1 MELWKYGLGGV
12 LALSLVVEIAP
23 IKINPWRWLLKKI
36 GNALNAGAREE
47 IAGVKQ
53 QLQKLQEDLTEH
65 KQVDDARNADAKR
78 AAILQFNTELLRGIS
93 HTREDF
99 IEVLAII
106 DEYEAY
112 CRTHAEYKNSRSV
125 HAIANIGRV
134 YDDRLRKRDFLG
146 EGDYAGDG
154 AK

>member
-1 MELWKYGLGGV
+1 MELWKYGLGGA

-23 IKINPWRWLLKKI
+23 IKINPWRWILKKI
-36 GNALNAGAREE
+36 GNALNADMRRELAE
-47 IAGVKQ
+47 VKNDM
-53 QLQKLQEDLTEH
+53 QKLQRNLEDH
-65 KQVDDARNADAKR
+65 RQVDDARNADTKR

-112 CRTHAEYKNSRSV
+112 CRTHAEYKNSRSI

-146 EGDYAGDG
+146 ESD
-154 AK
+154 